1 MDIKL
6 INKKIGEIKRSG
18 KALQDK
24 IVAVEIAAMRHC
36 ETHRDSGALTRLVLA
51 VPSAVRREALKIHI
65 VDHVPLTCDDE
76 KQTFKAKKKGTFN
89 IEGAEKVTFYEYT
102 KETVAKIDL
111 DKLLVPLSLIEAAEK
126 RIEKVIDSEGE
137 IKGDMDAYKARLT
150 LLKSLAA

>member
-24 IVAVEIAAMRHC
+24 IVSVEIAAMRHC
-36 ETHRDSGALTRLVLA
+36 EEHRDSGALTRWVLA
-51 VPSAVRREALKIHI
+51 VPSSVRREALKTHI
-65 VDHVPLTCDDE
+65 VDHVPLKWDDE

-89 IEGAEKVTFYEYT
+89 IEGAEETPFYKYT

-126 RIEKVIDSEGE
+126 RIEKVMDEKGKV
-137 IKGDMDAYKARLT
+137 KGDMEAYKARLA